1 MINLGA
7 TSSGPLTDYN
17 RIYSS
22 KGLFLRYAN
31 GRVRYFSKRQ
41 FFAIVAG
48 VIVGYMISPVVAILA
63 TVVVCLGDVVD
74 CMFLRVLPE
83 LMQRGYSFRRLQI
96 FSGLTAGIQ
105 ALSTGFFIWFSW
117 YAQSQHAEPLFAI
130 GLLISAAIN
139 GGLILP
145 YNRIAGTVR
154 LTIYALTPPTI
165 LLIEILIPS
174 GTKTYGSM
182 NIAGLVMVYPFV
194 IWFLTFMVA
203 SFHRNRMHQQD
214 QFEQRK
220 QLEVSNA
227 LLLEQQQEARKLALV
242 AEHANDSVFLI
253 DRNGYISWVNDSFS
267 RITGYSFS
275 EAVGHTP
282 TELLGTDEADED
294 SVRKLI
300 DSREKGLPI
309 QIEIRSRCKD
319 GTVVWIDSNQVP
331 VRGYDGKVEMV
342 VAVERDVTAAHL
354 HAQQLE
360 DARRSAEEGERSKTD
375 FLATM
380 SHEIRTPMNGV
391 IGMAQML
398 EETTLDADQRLY
410 TDTILSSARTLLSLI
425 NDVLDLSKLEAYQTS
440 LSRVDFDIRT
450 CFQETLRLLQSQAQ
464 EKGLSLVFDVSDE
477 VPDLAHGDD
486 HRVRQIL
493 LNLVGNAIK
502 FSETGEVRVT
512 LKSQNKGDALELS
525 FSVADTGIGIAPDK
539 LDHVF
544 ERFSQA
550 EAATTRRF
558 GGTGLGLTISRRLA
572 SAMGGEITVS
582 SELGVG
588 SCFTVTLQL
597 AVGQTTA
604 APQENDVDAQNLV
617 GPLPSGMR
625 VLVAEDNKVN
635 RLVMRKFLRNV
646 PIELEFAHDG
656 SEAVEKVQTMKPDL
670 VFMDMSMPVMNGID
684 ATVAIRSNDGVQ
696 PVIVALTAN
705 AFDSDRAACLQAGMD
720 EFLSKP
726 LNRNEVLAVL
736 QRHASGKRTQPGL

>member
-22 KGLFLRYAN
+22 KGLFIRYAN
-31 GRVRYFSKRQ
+31 GRLRHLIKRLL
-41 FFAIVAG
+41 FAIVAG
-48 VIVGYMISPVVAILA
+48 LILGYVISPEVGILA
-63 TVVVCLGDVVD
+63 TVIACLGDAID
-74 CMFLRVLPE
+74 CLFLRAVPD

-96 FSGLTAGIQ
+96 FSGLTAAIQ
-105 ALSTGFFIWFSW
+105 ALTTGVFIWFSW
-117 YAQSQHAEPLFAI
+117 YAQDLQAEPLFAV

-145 YNRIAGTVR
+145 YNRLAGIVR
-154 LTIYALTPPTI
+154 LAIFALTPPAI
-165 LLIEILIPS
+165 LLIEIWIPS
-174 GTKTYGSM
+174 EFNTYAHM
-182 NIAGLVMVYPFV
+182 NMAGLIMVYPFV
-194 IWFLTFMVA
+194 IWFLLFMVA
-203 SFHRNRMHQQD
+203 SFHRNRLHQQD

-294 SVRKLI
+294 SVRKLL
-300 DSREKGLPI
+300 DSRKNGLPI

-319 GTVVWIDSNQVP
+319 GTVLWIDSNQVP

-360 DARRSAEEGERSKTD
+360 KARRSAEKGERSKTD

-425 NDVLDLSKLEAYQTS
+425 NDVLDLSKLEAYQMS
-440 LSRVDFDIRT
+440 LSRVDFNIRT

-464 EKGLSLVFDVSDE
+464 EKGLSLVFDASDE
-477 VPDLAHGDD
+477 VPEQVHGDD

-502 FSETGEVRVT
+502 FTESGEVRVT
-512 LKSQNKGDALELS
+512 LKTQTHGDALELT
-525 FSVADTGIGIAPDK
+525 FSVTDTGIGIPPDK

-572 SAMGGEITVS
+572 NAMGGEITVS

-597 AVGQTTA
+597 AVGQA
-604 APQENDVDAQNLV
+604 KIAPNGNDVDAQNLV
-617 GPLPSGMR
+617 GPLRAGLR

-656 SEAVEKVQTMKPDL
+656 CEAVEKVQTLKPDL

-726 LNRNEVLAVL
+726 LNRSEVLAVIH
-736 QRHASGKRTQPGL
+736 RHGAGKRTQPGL